1 MSNKSR
7 FKTFIIED
15 MLFEYDEE
23 KNETNIKKH
32 GISFEIA
39 ARVFFDYNRIE
50 LYDEEHSTDE
60 ERFDTIGSTIAGI

>member
-1 MSNKSR
+1 MRGDMSNKSR

-15 MLFEYDEE
+15 MLCEYDEE

-39 ARVFFDYNRIE
+39 ASINVNQKVSRPLI
-50 LYDEEHSTDE
+50 
-60 ERFDTIGSTIAGI
+60 